1 MYNARKKLSS
11 KFNNKFFIF
20 YFSEIVFYLNKS
32 FENFLKSVQ
41 IIQKED
47 LELVN
52 HLSGKKGK
60 FIKLTFKNI
69 RGLQDV
75 KTKLVPL
82 IEKNKKNRE
91 MNEAY
96 EGWTD

>member
-1 MYNARKKLSS
+1 MPRRSHQVSLII
-11 KFNNKFFIF
+11 FILIF
-20 YFSEIVFYLNKS
+20 FSEIVFYLNKS
-32 FENFLKSVQ
+32 FEDFLKSVQ

-75 KTKLVPL
+75 KNKLLPI

-96 EGWTD
+96 EGWTE